1 MVNREMRAIW
11 GLGYWRPFSVWRPS
25 MARRVTSQPTVR
37 DRVSTCACH
46 YASKTAADMRQN
58 PFRRRLWSEQSL
70 GFRGRDLDDKVIWE
84 KEYRRWR
91 ALAFSSHGLRYRDA
105 SIQHLRIEDIG
116 GEVPT
121 PIDLPSQIG
130 TQFRS
135 LELKRC
141 ALRALPPW
149 TAAPA
154 HLKLKSGSFL
164 DSNDK
169 AECPRRRYVTAAM
182 AQVAIS
188 GFIRHPLSL
197 RQAPQ
202 VSLPGA
208 GASPRPALGVNV
220 HCRNW
225 RSLCTPGVDLLNEGG
240 GTQCFYLWPDLRPRV
255 RGSIQTGVETASMP
269 RIHVLVRGG
278 SGAAVVPG
286 QQEGSFN
293 LQWNLR
299 PRAEALGRSLNGQRQ
314 RRNQGGRTAS
324 KELRPRYTMSL
335 TACLR
340 SVNIRGTG
348 KSESL
353 RQGNLVTGNNQRI
366 GSGVQSG
373 AAEGRRR
380 SGRGPEVLGIMII
393 GGG

>member
-1 MVNREMRAIW
+1 MVPLCVALMGPWRSPAELGCSGKRAIGSWEAWFSRTSACEW
-11 GLGYWRPFSVWRPS
+11 G
-25 MARRVTSQPTVR
+25 
-37 DRVSTCACH
+37 
-46 YASKTAADMRQN
+46 DMQA
-58 PFRRRLWSEQSL
+58 E
-70 GFRGRDLDDKVIWE
+70 
-84 KEYRRWR
+84 
-91 ALAFSSHGLRYRDA
+91 
-105 SIQHLRIEDIG
+105 IG
-116 GEVPT
+116 
-121 PIDLPSQIG
+121 D
-130 TQFRS
+130 
-135 LELKRC
+135 
-141 ALRALPPW
+141 
-149 TAAPA
+149 
-154 HLKLKSGSFL
+154 
-164 DSNDK
+164 
-169 AECPRRRYVTAAM
+169 
-182 AQVAIS
+182 
-188 GFIRHPLSL
+188 
-197 RQAPQ
+197 
-202 VSLPGA
+202 
-208 GASPRPALGVNV
+208 
-220 HCRNW
+220 HC
-225 RSLCTPGVDLLNEGG
+225 EGG
-240 GTQCFYLWPDLRPRV
+240 GTQSFYLWPDLRPRV